1 MPALSHSGLCIH
13 CTRMEDR
20 AGIAARAF
28 GFARQLGFDQRS
40 CWEIC
45 IAVQE
50 LVSNLV
56 RHAGGGDIE
65 LRAGLGLIEIIA
77 TDSGPGI
84 PMSVLQDSESW
95 ARGLGA
101 VRRLMH
107 EVEISTTGDAV
118 AIKQLGLLH
127 CEVGTRI
134 LARRYL
140 ERAA

>member
-1 MPALSHSGLCIH
+1 VPALSHSGLRIR

-56 RHAGGGDIE
+56 RHAGGGDVE
-65 LRAGLGLIEIIA
+65 LRSGLGLIEVIA
-77 TDSGPGI
+77 TDTGPGI
-84 PMSVLQDSESW
+84 PMAILQDRDNW

-107 EVEISTTGDAV
+107 EMEISTAGDAAV
-118 AIKQLGLLH
+118 IKQLGLLR

>member
-1 MPALSHSGLCIH
+1 MPTLDQGGMRIR

-20 AGIAARAF
+20 SGIAARAF

-40 CWEIC
+40 CWEIS

-56 RHAGGGDIE
+56 RHAGGGDVE
-65 LRAGLGLIEIIA
+65 LRAGLGQMEVIA
-77 TDSGPGI
+77 TDTGPGI
-84 PMSVLQDSESW
+84 PLPILQERHSW

-107 EVEISTTGDAV
+107 EMEITTSGDPDR
-118 AIKQLGLLH
+118 IKELGFVR

-140 ERAA
+140 ERAS